1 MKFKGVCFDERRDL
15 ISYVESG
22 ILEEDHIGRT
32 IYKRAR
38 YNYFIKN
45 LTDKKS
51 YNDIIDF
58 VTSNSITGL
67 TDFDIY
73 EFVNK
78 AINSAKKVGLKR
90 VDHIYITKSELEFI
104 KSLNDIKLEKIAF
117 VLLALAKYHNEVSGE
132 DNNMVYIKLSE
143 VKNMARINMNR
154 IDFEY
159 FYANLYDVGVLQ
171 RNTSPV
177 STIQIVD
184 FVSHNVDDEVAFELK
199 EMDYLELAYV
209 YLSWKNDGKGYA
221 RCQKCNRLMRQGKTK
236 PRKYCEECAQEV
248 LTEQKR
254 LWAEKSRKNLTQ
266 QNDQE
271 KPSGLSFGFEK
282 AIMIQEQCGMISV
295 FLCQILKET
304 KEKRLWQIRL

>member
-22 ILEEDHIGRT
+22 IIEEDHIGRT

-45 LTDKKS
+45 LTDKKN

-58 VTSNSITGL
+58 ITSNSTTGL

-90 VDHIYITKSELEFI
+90 VDHIYITKSELNFI
-104 KSLNDIKLEKIAF
+104 KNLDDIKLEKIAF

-132 DNNMVYIKLSE
+132 DNNMVYLKLSE
-143 VKNMARINMNR
+143 IKNMARINMNR

-184 FVSHNVDDEVAFELK
+184 FVSQNPDDEIEFEL
-199 EMDYLELAYV
+199 EEVDYLELAYM
-209 YLSWKNDGKGYA
+209 YLSWKNNGKGYA
-221 RCQKCNRLMRQGKTK
+221 RCQKCDRLMRQGKTK
-236 PRKYCEECAQEV
+236 PRKYCEECAKEV

-254 LWAEKSRKNLTQ
+254 LWAEKNRKNLTQ

-271 KPSGLSFGFEK
+271 NPSVFQGGFQK
-282 AIMIQEQCGMISV
+282 AIMIQNYTSI
-295 FLCQILKET
+295 FLYQIQQKP
-304 KEKRLWQIRL
+304 KEKIYG

>member
-22 ILEEDHIGRT
+22 IIEEDHVCRT

-45 LTDKKS
+45 LTDKKN
-51 YNDIIDF
+51 YNDIVDF
-58 VTSNSITGL
+58 ITSNSTTGL

-73 EFVNK
+73 AFVNK

-90 VDHIYITKSELEFI
+90 VDNIYITRPELDFI
-104 KSLNDIKLEKIAF
+104 KNLNDIKLEKIAF

-132 DNNMVYIKLSE
+132 DNNMVYLKLSE
-143 VKNMARINMNR
+143 IKNMARVNMNR
-154 IDFEY
+154 VDFEY
-159 FYANLYDVGVLQ
+159 FYANLYDLGVLQ

-184 FVSHNVDDEVAFELK
+184 FVSQNQDDEIAFELK
-199 EMDYLELAYV
+199 EIDYLELAYV

-221 RCQKCNRLMRQGKTK
+221 RCKRCGRLMRQGKTK
-236 PRKYCEECAQEV
+236 PRKYCEECA
-248 LTEQKR
+248 
-254 LWAEKSRKNLTQ
+254 
-266 QNDQE
+266 
-271 KPSGLSFGFEK
+271 
-282 AIMIQEQCGMISV
+282 AIIAREN
-295 FLCQILKET
+295 T
-304 KEKRLWQIRL
+304 KERVRRFREKM

>member
-1 MKFKGVCFDERRDL
+1 MKMKFKGVCFDERRDL

-22 ILEEDHIGRT
+22 IIEEDHIGRT

-45 LTDKKS
+45 LTDKKN
-51 YNDIIDF
+51 YNDIVDF
-58 VTSNSITGL
+58 ITSNSTTGL

-73 EFVNK
+73 EFVHK

-90 VDHIYITKSELEFI
+90 VDHIYITKSELDFI
-104 KSLNDIKLEKIAF
+104 ADLDDIKLEKIAF

-132 DNNMVYIKLSE
+132 DNDMVYLKLSE

-159 FYANLYDVGVLQ
+159 FYANLYDKGVLQ

-177 STIQIVD
+177 STIQVVN
-184 FVSHNVDDEVAFELK
+184 FVSHNLDDEIAFELK
-199 EMDYLELAYV
+199 EIDYLELAYV

-221 RCQKCNRLMRQGKTK
+221 RCTKCDRLMRQSKTK
-236 PRKYCEECAQEV
+236 PRKYCEECAKYELIGEKTV
-248 LTEQKR
+248 VCVDCGVEFKIDAKNTESCRCDTCNEIYQR
-254 LWAEKSRKNLTQ
+254 ARNARKN
-266 QNDQE
+266 
-271 KPSGLSFGFEK
+271 K
-282 AIMIQEQCGMISV
+282 AYRERKKNTS
-295 FLCQILKET
+295 
-304 KEKRLWQIRL
+304 

>member
-22 ILEEDHIGRT
+22 IIEEDHVGRT

-45 LTDKKS
+45 LTDKKN

-58 VTSNSITGL
+58 VTSNSTVGL

-90 VDHIYITKSELEFI
+90 VDHIYITKSELDFI
-104 KSLNDIKLEKIAF
+104 KKLDDIKLEKIAF

-132 DNNMVYIKLSE
+132 DNNMVYLKLSE

-159 FYANLYDVGVLQ
+159 FYANLYDIGVLQ

-184 FVSHNVDDEVAFELK
+184 FVSQNPDDEIAFELK
-199 EMDYLELAYV
+199 EIDYLELAYV
-209 YLSWKNDGKGYA
+209 YLSWKNDGNGYGRCEFCGRLMKQSTKSPKRFCEDCSA
-221 RCQKCNRLMRQGKTK
+221 KIGDIADNMKVVSCVDCGELVYVSILNTKTCRCDNCQKKSDELSNRER
-236 PRKYCEECAQEV
+236 
-248 LTEQKR
+248 QKR
-254 LWAEKSRKNLTQ
+254 WYDSHKT
-266 QNDQE
+266 
-271 KPSGLSFGFEK
+271 
-282 AIMIQEQCGMISV
+282 
-295 FLCQILKET
+295 
-304 KEKRLWQIRL
+304 

>member
-15 ISYVESG
+15 VSYVESG
-22 ILEEDHIGRT
+22 IIEEDHIGRT

-45 LTDKKS
+45 LTDKKN

-58 VTSNSITGL
+58 ITSNSTVGL

-90 VDHIYITKSELEFI
+90 VDHIYIMKSELEFI
-104 KSLNDIKLEKIAF
+104 KNLDNIKLEKIAF

-132 DNNMVYIKLSE
+132 DNNMVYLKLSE

-184 FVSHNVDDEVAFELK
+184 FVSQNLEDEIAFELK
-199 EMDYLELAYV
+199 EVDYLELAYT

-221 RCQKCNRLMRQGKTK
+221 RCTACDRLMRQGKTK
-236 PRKYCEECAQEV
+236 PRKYCEECAKSSVKESWK
-248 LTEQKR
+248 EASKR
-254 LWAEKSRKNLTQ
+254 YRDSKKDKS
-266 QNDQE
+266 
-271 KPSGLSFGFEK
+271 S
-282 AIMIQEQCGMISV
+282 
-295 FLCQILKET
+295 
-304 KEKRLWQIRL
+304 